1 MRTQVDVVVETGVA
15 VLNATDEVALSMAE
29 LCDGDVIL
37 YAADGQHPALLA
49 QREAGKRVT
58 YISDNQI
65 IRASGND
72 VVDAIR
78 LDRDLSPA
86 AHELPT
92 DVLLAAIS
100 GAWALGLDTQL
111 IHTGLET
118 FGTVDT
124 QTLVIA

>member
-1 MRTQVDVVVETGVA
+1 MKHRDH
-15 VLNATDEVALSMAE
+15 L
-29 LCDGDVIL
+29 
-37 YAADGQHPALLA
+37 
-49 QREAGKRVT
+49 
-58 YISDNQI
+58 
-65 IRASGND
+65 
-72 VVDAIR
+72 DAIR

-111 IHTGLET
+111 IRTGLET